1 MISFLRGK
9 PKAKE
14 VIAKIANTLP
24 KITQA
29 RAPMGLVGEVARTEA
44 LHRIDPSR
52 YNTLQETRQ

>member
-24 KITQA
+24 KITQPWV
-29 RAPMGLVGEVARTEA
+29 PMGLVGGGVARVEVFR
-44 LHRIDPSR
+44 RIDPPC
-52 YNTLQETRQ
+52 

>member
-14 VIAKIANTLP
+14 VIAKIANTLS

-44 LHRIDPSR
+44 LHRIDPPR
-52 YNTLQETRQ
+52 